1 MILHIGCGWLVI
13 GVGLLGL
20 TTLGVDVPLGA
31 AIHTRTA
38 GAVGKMIL
46 AVMTRTTLGHT
57 RRTLSANRVTDLI
70 NILVGLAGSCTGGG
84 SI

>member
-13 GVGLLGL
+13 GVGL
-20 TTLGVDVPLGA
+20 LGVDVPLGA